1 MNKVIKTA
9 IVILISIVLLV
20 ILVMIIGRIF
30 FYNQKYPLDFEK
42 VTEIKKG
49 QDNNDLYWFTLRD
62 EEYNGFYGIEMLE
75 NLSSNIDDVD
85 NIDFDYENYTYVITI
100 GHELKSISYSYSD
113 MKNRKFLFIP
123 KQFVGDV
130 VLDSMETDKLYIY
143 KIKKMDIDC
152 DYHDK
157 DVGINFSD

>member
-1 MNKVIKTA
+1 MNKIIRIVF
-9 IVILISIVLLV
+9 VILVIVLLLILSV
-20 ILVMIIGRIF
+20 IIIGRIF
-30 FYNQKYPLDFEK
+30 FYNQKHTLDFVK
-42 VTEIKKG
+42 VTEIDRTPD
-49 QDNNDLYWFTLRD
+49 DNDIYWFTLRN

-85 NIDFDYENYTYVITI
+85 NINFDYDNYTYVITV

-123 KQFVGDV
+123 KQFVGNV
-130 VLDSMETDKLYIY
+130 VLDSKATDKLYIY

-157 DVGINFSD
+157 KVGVNFSD

>member
-1 MNKVIKTA
+1 MNKIVRT
-9 IVILISIVLLV
+9 IVIVFIIIVLLILSV
-20 ILVMIIGRIF
+20 IIIGRIF
-30 FYNQKYPLDFEK
+30 FYSQKYTLGFEK
-42 VTEIKKG
+42 VTEIDRIPD
-49 QDNNDLYWFTLRD
+49 DNGLYWFTLRH
-62 EEYNGFYGIEMLE
+62 EEYNGFYDVEMLE

-85 NIDFDYENYTYVITI
+85 NIDFDYDNYTYVITV

-123 KQFVGDV
+123 KQFVGNV
-130 VLDSMETDKLYIY
+130 VLDSKETDKLYIY

-157 DVGINFSD
+157 KVGVNFSD